1 MMTFGAGV
9 PKSGMMEIGIALVL
23 HDRFS
28 NQAAQASGAIRKL
41 QQEARMAVQAN
52 LNQAYQFGTMG
63 LGAFTAMASGVAD
76 MISYGAEFV
85 DTMTTTD
92 TFALINH

>member
-41 QQEARMAVQAN
+41 QQDARMAVQAN
-52 LNQAYQFGTMG
+52 LNQAYQLGTMG
-63 LGAFTAMASGVAD
+63 LGYNERRKKTGRS
-76 MISYGAEFV
+76 IEKSS
-85 DTMTTTD
+85 TR
-92 TFALINH
+92 